1 MRTMRWTLILA
12 LAVALG
18 PILRADTAAL
28 EERIR
33 HLEQQLAA
41 QQAVLDELKAEVRQ
55 QAAGQPQSAAEAVQ
69 KEVAK
74 ELGTRG
80 LSRIKFSGDSR
91 LRYDSI
97 YYEDE
102 AIADRQGFRLRARVK
117 LETDLGHGVKGVFRL
132 ASGMAKAVPGWDFG
146 SDSIS
151 TNQTFTDSFDGKGI
165 WLDQAY
171 LAWTPPELG
180 RHVTLGGG
188 KFQNPWISSPM
199 VWDTDVNPEG
209 FYEQLSF
216 ANDTVEVF
224 ATLGQTVI
232 REVTDGNDAF
242 MLAYQGG
249 LRAGAGPWRITGAV
263 CYYDFH
269 NYAANFKY
277 AKGNITTTVDG
288 VTVLD
293 ADDFDIVDAVGQV
306 DYTGWRYPVMA
317 YADYA
322 VNVGAEGPHADE
334 NTAWSLGGQVGQNRK
349 TGQWSV
355 FYRYTRIDANALV
368 GAYVDSDF
376 GNANRKGSQITFK
389 YSFQDRITF
398 GPTLYITDK
407 VSGSDRW
414 NRLQFNLE
422 ASF

>member
-1 MRTMRWTLILA
+1 MKTLRWTLILA
-12 LAVALG
+12 LAAALG
-18 PILRADTAAL
+18 PVLRADTAAL

-33 HLEQQLAA
+33 QLEQQLAA
-41 QQAVLDELKAEVRQ
+41 QQAVLDQLKAEVRQ
-55 QAAGQPQSAAEAVQ
+55 QAGGQPQSAAEAVQ

-188 KFQNPWISSPM
+188 KFQNPWIS
-199 VWDTDVNPEG
+199 
-209 FYEQLSF
+209 
-216 ANDTVEVF
+216 
-224 ATLGQTVI
+224 
-232 REVTDGNDAF
+232 
-242 MLAYQGG
+242 
-249 LRAGAGPWRITGAV
+249 
-263 CYYDFH
+263 
-269 NYAANFKY
+269 
-277 AKGNITTTVDG
+277 
-288 VTVLD
+288 
-293 ADDFDIVDAVGQV
+293 
-306 DYTGWRYPVMA
+306 
-317 YADYA
+317 
-322 VNVGAEGPHADE
+322 
-334 NTAWSLGGQVGQNRK
+334 
-349 TGQWSV
+349 
-355 FYRYTRIDANALV
+355 
-368 GAYVDSDF
+368 
-376 GNANRKGSQITFK
+376 
-389 YSFQDRITF
+389 
-398 GPTLYITDK
+398 
-407 VSGSDRW
+407 
-414 NRLQFNLE
+414 
-422 ASF
+422 

>member
-1 MRTMRWTLILA
+1 MNTPRWTLVLA
-12 LAVALG
+12 LAVTLG
-18 PILRADTAAL
+18 PVLRADTAAL

-33 HLEQQLAA
+33 QLEQQLAA
-41 QQAVLDELKAEVRQ
+41 QQIVLDQLKAEVRQ
-55 QAAGQPQSAAEAVQ
+55 QAAGQPQSVTETART
-69 KEVAK
+69 EVAK
-74 ELGTRG
+74 ELGSHG
-80 LSRIKFSGDSR
+80 LSRIRFSGDTR
-91 LRYDSI
+91 LRYDGI
-97 YYEDE
+97 FYENE
-102 AIADRQGFRLRARVK
+102 NTADRQGFRLRARVR
-117 LETDLGHGVKGVFRL
+117 LEADLGHGAKGVFRL

-146 SDSIS
+146 SDAAS

-180 RHVTLGGG
+180 RHVTLTGG
-188 KFQNPWISSPM
+188 KFQNPWVSTPM
-199 VWDTDVNPEG
+199 IWDTDVNPEG
-209 FYEQLSF
+209 FYEQLRF
-216 ANDTVEVF
+216 ANDQVEVF

-232 REVTDGNDAF
+232 REISSGDDAY

-249 LRAGAGPWRITGAV
+249 LKAGAGPVRLTGAV

-269 NYAANFKY
+269 NYAANYKY
-277 AKGNITTTVDG
+277 AKGNHTTMVDG

-293 ADDFDIVDAVGQV
+293 AGDFNIVNALGQIE
-306 DYTGWRYPVMA
+306 YSGWRYPLMA

-322 VNVGAEGPHADE
+322 VNVGATGPHADE
-334 NTAWSLGGQVGQNRK
+334 DTAWSLGGQIGQNRK
-349 TGQWSV
+349 AGHWSL
-355 FYRYTRIDANALV
+355 FFRYTHIDANALV
-368 GAYVDSDF
+368 GAYVDNDS

-389 YSFQDRITF
+389 YSFCDQIHF

-414 NRLQFNLE
+414 NRFQFNLE